1 MTTDRILIVDDNE
14 AVRQNVCRALERGG
28 FEVVSAGSG
37 REAIEMMTQGDNASA
52 VSALLCDLAMPN
64 GSGTDTII
72 HFHNRYPAI
81 PIVVFS
87 GAEAS
92 TYLDAISNH
101 AVSDWLRKPATRDA
115 ILEKMRCAVHLH
127 ALRKKALRPS

>member
-1 MTTDRILIVDDNE
+1 MTTDRILIAADDE

-37 REAIEMMTQGDNASA
+37 HEAVEIMTQGDNASA
-52 VSALLCDLAMPN
+52 LSAVLCDLTMPN

-81 PIVVFS
+81 PIMVFS

-92 TYLDAISNH
+92 KYLDAISRH
-101 AVSDWLRKPATRDA
+101 AISDWLRKPATRGA
-115 ILEKMRCAVHLH
+115 ILEKIRCAVHLH